1 MIHLYDLSMLPAV
14 FIEIEKYSNIKYEWN
29 HQTNTLEIDR
39 ILSPP
44 FVYPFSYGFF
54 PKTLGKDGD
63 ELDILVIS
71 NTEFSPNTTI
81 SEVEI
86 IGGLYMED
94 EKGEDEKIF
103 VVPKGDS
110 YFYSLTETQ
119 QKYVFE
125 LCEWFFSNYK
135 KNTDAKWSKT
145 RGFMNLNEAIQCYN
159 DSIVR
164 YHLSSVSSFSNK
176 NILCLLTK
184 QLTDEWMSFLLDE
197 MNNIANNDANPN
209 FEYSIYIVVD
219 NNTIDYQTEYYRE
232 KLKKKPIHIIQL
244 HENVCSQA
252 NYYKS
257 SSWTNLKDVIAWDK
271 ALFYFNRINTQY
283 DSIWFMEE
291 DVFLSSLQLIRQID
305 NRYKTE
311 DLLTSFHEINQTGN
325 VKEGWNHWI
334 NVIHRIGTPWA
345 HSLICICRLSRRLME
360 RIDEYVSDRHL
371 MIIESLFNTLAMHHQ
386 YTIAHPEEISEESI
400 HFNKKWDLD
409 HICFDKIYHPIKEM
423 ENHVLLRNRFHQLKN
438 EK

>member
-1 MIHLYDLSMLPAV
+1 MLPAV

-164 YHLSSVSSFSNK
+164 
-176 NILCLLTK
+176 
-184 QLTDEWMSFLLDE
+184 
-197 MNNIANNDANPN
+197 
-209 FEYSIYIVVD
+209 
-219 NNTIDYQTEYYRE
+219 
-232 KLKKKPIHIIQL
+232 
-244 HENVCSQA
+244 
-252 NYYKS
+252 
-257 SSWTNLKDVIAWDK
+257 
-271 ALFYFNRINTQY
+271 
-283 DSIWFMEE
+283 
-291 DVFLSSLQLIRQID
+291 
-305 NRYKTE
+305 
-311 DLLTSFHEINQTGN
+311 
-325 VKEGWNHWI
+325 
-334 NVIHRIGTPWA
+334 
-345 HSLICICRLSRRLME
+345 
-360 RIDEYVSDRHL
+360 
-371 MIIESLFNTLAMHHQ
+371 
-386 YTIAHPEEISEESI
+386 
-400 HFNKKWDLD
+400 
-409 HICFDKIYHPIKEM
+409 
-423 ENHVLLRNRFHQLKN
+423 
-438 EK
+438 